1 MTTIVKGFASIPA
14 LALNTPGQTANA
26 GELSNKTRSY
36 SKDIKIYN
44 NINTADEV
52 SLFAFSI
59 KDGTNDSNIPNAM
72 GQQANQLLN
81 YIFTN
86 MKARGG
92 SQVTLQVLIDQLTGE
107 FGTIYNGIEL
117 GNWVSVSGFYLP
129 NYVRFVTMDGSNVE
143 FRVWFSNASFE
154 TGYDTFTLTVIPP
167 VLSTALG
174 NLKTTSRAQVEAA
187 LAAFKSSDLAARIKS
202 ATDEAPFSEL
212 HIEPIEWVNSSN
224 TNERLTIEW
233 NIIVY
238 GNGYTIDNIK
248 DKIKELLTTVSNNVE
263 EWRPIF
269 PSLFG
274 GSVFKLTPYW
284 DKHSIQNN
292 SLDSSYYSPIT
303 GPNDI
308 INYAMRTEPVG
319 SLAHVS
325 ANAEGLPVPYKGLVL
340 SAVGNV
346 DNANGYTKIT
356 QMYPDYI
363 PVPSTSI
370 EVNRMSA
377 RTQSFVRVLTNL
389 AIAAEVLS
397 SNSQLP
403 NGVSRTNVGGIL
415 YATSTLDGVVYMMVG
430 RSSLPVGN

>member
-1 MTTIVKGFASIPA
+1 MTTIVKGFASIPS
-14 LALNTPGQTANA
+14 LALNNTGQTANA

-44 NINTADEV
+44 NINTPDEV

-59 KDGTNDSNIPNAM
+59 KDGTNDSNIPNTM

-92 SQVTLQVLIDQLTGE
+92 SQITLQVLVDQLIGE

-154 TGYDTFTLTVIPP
+154 TGYDTYTLVVIPP
-167 VLSTALG
+167 VLTSALA

-187 LAAFKSSDLAARIKS
+187 ISAYKPEDLGDRLKTIN
-202 ATDEAPFSEL
+202 DDAPYSEIL
-212 HIEPIEWVNSSN
+212 KEPIEWVNSN
-224 TNERLTIEW
+224 NPNERVTTNWYIA
-233 NIIVY
+233 VY
-238 GNGYTIDNIK
+238 GSGYTIDNIK
-248 DKIKELLTTVSNNVE
+248 DAIKAVLTTVSNNIE

-284 DKHSIQNN
+284 DKHSIENN
-292 SLDSSYYSPIT
+292 SLDSSYYSPIVS
-303 GPNDI
+303 PNDV
-308 INYAMRTEPVG
+308 INYAMRIEAVG

-325 ANAEGLPVPYKGLVL
+325 ANAEAIPVPYKGLVL

-346 DNANGYTKIT
+346 DNANGYFKLSDL
-356 QMYPDYI
+356 YPDYI
-363 PVPSTSI
+363 PIPSTSI
-370 EVNRMSA
+370 EINRTSA
-377 RTQSFVRVLTNL
+377 RTQRFIQLITNL
-389 AIAAEVLS
+389 AIAAEILS

-403 NGVSRTNVGGIL
+403 AGIGRTNVSGIL
-415 YATSTLDGVVYMMVG
+415 YATGTLDGVVYMMVG
-430 RSSLPVGN
+430 RSSLPAGT